1 MFIIREHGI
10 RIRSCLINCH
20 RQLLPIHEQ
29 FLSLIG
35 RLCIFMRH
43 ILTSH
48 LYDIAY
54 LGLFIFGSY
63 LDLTQPRSLAIL
75 QSSSR
80 MTLWAILYIICLCL
94 FPYIIFRI
102 YQTNIPFTFA
112 VLFKVSRSYLGMH
125 IAECMFIAYHC
136 ITSAI

>member
-1 MFIIREHGI
+1 
-10 RIRSCLINCH
+10 
-20 RQLLPIHEQ
+20 
-29 FLSLIG
+29 
-35 RLCIFMRH
+35 MRH

-63 LDLTQPRSLAIL
+63 LDLTESRSLAIL
-75 QSSSR
+75 QSSFR

-94 FPYIIFRI
+94 FPYIISCL

-112 VLFKVSRSYLGMH
+112 VLQGIKVVPRNAYCRMHVYSISLYHLGYLGYYNTFNLLHVVKVTMVVVEYR
-125 IAECMFIAYHC
+125 IIYRT
-136 ITSAI
+136 IGI